1 MAHHIKGL
9 TPLDLQTI
17 IDEAARLLVEA
28 AHPDKITLFGS
39 YARGDFDEGSDLD
52 LLVILS
58 DVEDRIDEMI
68 RLRRVLKDIP
78 MAIDIVV
85 YSWTDVEER
94 QHLRG
99 TMLYHALREGRLLHD
114 AA

>member
-1 MAHHIKGL
+1 MAQPIQ
-9 TPLDLQTI
+9 PLKHMDIDDLVHLAAQRL
-17 IDEAARLLVEA
+17 IDA
-28 AHPDKITLFGS
+28 AHPEKIILFGS
-39 YARGDFDEGSDLD
+39 YGRGDFDQGSDLD

-58 DVEDRIDEMI
+58 DVEDRIEEMI

-85 YSWTDVEER
+85 YSRADVEER

-99 TMLYHALREGRLLHD
+99 TMLYHALREGKVLHD